1 MVGIGV
7 GTGLLVDG
15 LLSVNRTIYRRS
27 AGSVRAGVEP
37 QIGGAAIRVT
47 ARW

>member
-1 MVGIGV
+1 MQIRPS
-7 GTGLLVDG
+7 LRHARAAEL
-15 LLSVNRTIYRRS
+15 NHTIYRRS
-27 AGSVRAGVEP
+27 AGSVRVGVEP